1 MLINCQNIEHCCKSM
16 YTLHLD
22 ILQHLLSLAI
32 FVQYLSILVHQKILK
47 FKLLKNLYFSTGE
60 AYCEA
65 RLIYDGLEV
74 QPGQSLG
81 DLYQGF
87 EKYSISG
94 LPMPLPDK
102 PLITQV
108 LITLNFFSPLLTW
121 P

>member
-1 MLINCQNIEHCCKSM
+1 ML
-16 YTLHLD
+16 T
-22 ILQHLLSLAI
+22 
-32 FVQYLSILVHQKILK
+32 
-47 FKLLKNLYFSTGE
+47 TGE

-65 RLIYDGLEV
+65 RLVYDGLEV

-102 PLITQV
+102 PLITQMSDTHV
-108 LITLNFFSPLLTW
+108 TLTW
-121 P
+121 KPGKTDGYNASLVSLMNTVKAFSVQSLEMLDSRYCSSIYLQLGLTNDIIS

>member
-1 MLINCQNIEHCCKSM
+1 MKPQM
-16 YTLHLD
+16 HLKT
-22 ILQHLLSLAI
+22 I
-32 FVQYLSILVHQKILK
+32 
-47 FKLLKNLYFSTGE
+47 FSTGE

-65 RLIYDGLEV
+65 RLIYDGLEI

-102 PLITQV
+102 PLITQMSDTHV
-108 LITLNFFSPLLTW
+108 TLTWKPGEFCRPLITAKKNKESLNGVFTKLVFANGEIPTKDNSEHLAEV
-121 P
+121 

>member
-1 MLINCQNIEHCCKSM
+1 MNFSNIF
-16 YTLHLD
+16 L
-22 ILQHLLSLAI
+22 
-32 FVQYLSILVHQKILK
+32 
-47 FKLLKNLYFSTGE
+47 GE

-74 QPGQSLG
+74 QPNQSLG

-102 PLITQV
+102 PLITQMSDTHV
-108 LITLNFFSPLLTW
+108 TLTW
-121 P
+121 KPGKEPFTNYVTPINIIKVPHPPLRNTCAP